1 VQHLEPEDLALA
13 ALGEP
18 LEPAARDHLADCAQC
33 AAEHASLAEAVAAG
47 RAAGPVGDGD
57 LVPAPPSVWAAV
69 SAELGLDPAVR
80 PGGRAAPAFAPEAA
94 AAAPAPARVPGT
106 PAASETPSL
115 TTPAPAPI
123 RRPRAGAR
131 WLAVA
136 AAAGVVL
143 GGAGVR
149 WWDERTP
156 GPSVIEQASLAAL
169 PAWPEASGDAKVERD
184 EDGTRR
190 LVLSLSGAGG
200 PSGYHEVWLI
210 DRDVTKLVSLGVLHG
225 DSGSFV
231 LPDGLDLAEY
241 PVVDVSEEPFD
252 GDPAHSGDSIVRGV
266 LGA

>member
-1 VQHLEPEDLALA
+1 VPHLEPEDLALA

-18 LEPAARDHLADCAQC
+18 LEPAARDHLAGCAQC
-33 AAEHASLAEAVAAG
+33 AAEHASLAGAVAAG
-47 RAAGPVGDGD
+47 RAAVPGGEGD

-80 PGGRAAPAFAPEAA
+80 PGGREAPAFAPEAV
-94 AAAPAPARVPGT
+94 APVVGRPVATEPV
-106 PAASETPSL
+106 
-115 TTPAPAPI
+115 TTPAPTPL
-123 RRPRAGAR
+123 RRPRPGVR
-131 WLAVA
+131 WPAVA
-136 AAAGVVL
+136 AAAVVGVAAG
-143 GGAGVR
+143 GGAVR

-156 GPSVIEQASLAAL
+156 GPSVLEQASLAAL
-169 PAWPEASGDAKVERD
+169 PAWPEASGEATVERD
-184 EDGTRR
+184 ADGTRR
-190 LVLSLSGAGG
+190 LVLSLAGATG

-252 GDPAHSGDSIVRGV
+252 GDPAHSGDSIVRGI

>member
-1 VQHLEPEDLALA
+1 MPHLEPEDLALA

-18 LEPAARDHLADCAQC
+18 LEPAARDHLAGCAQC
-33 AAEHASLAEAVAAG
+33 SAEHASLAGAVAAG
-47 RAAGPVGDGD
+47 RSAAPGAGDE
-57 LVPAPPSVWAAV
+57 LVPAPDRVWAAV
-69 SAELGLDPAVR
+69 SAELGLDPGVH
-80 PGGRAAPAFAPEAA
+80 PGGRAAAGAAGSAAEVIPASGRLP
-94 AAAPAPARVPGT
+94 RGT
-106 PAASETPSL
+106 STYSPDSGPVRRSRAS
-115 TTPAPAPI
+115 
-123 RRPRAGAR
+123 AR

-169 PAWPEASGDAKVERD
+169 PAWPEASGEATVERD
-184 EDGTRR
+184 KDGTRR
-190 LVLSLSGAGG
+190 LVISLAGAGG

-225 DSGSFV
+225 DTGSFV
-231 LPDGLDLAEY
+231 LPDGLDLGEY